1 MTRYRCIEEFVAH
14 KVDGNGSETGE
25 CYLVE
30 ADSLWNLDRGAYC
43 IYGQNRLENDDILG
57 MSPSWIEISDEA
69 LERYFEVG

>member
-30 ADSLWNLDRGAYC
+30 ADSLWVLDEKTNYGC
-43 IYGQNRLENDDILG
+43 GQNHLECDDLL
-57 MSPSWIEISDEA
+57 SECPSWIEISDEA
-69 LERYFEVG
+69 LERYFEVE